1 MILQS
6 QTTGDRSRFVVVV
19 VIIFILGWLQTV
31 VGGVGVYVVWCFYV
45 LSNHTSHDKVQK
57 IEIGREKAFFSEVQS
72 TLPFVQG
79 ND

>member
-45 LSNHTSHDKVQK
+45 MCLAIILHM
-57 IEIGREKAFFSEVQS
+57 IRFRR
-72 TLPFVQG
+72 
-79 ND
+79 

>member
-6 QTTGDRSRFVVVV
+6 QTTGDKSRFVVCNTIHSRVASD
-19 VIIFILGWLQTV
+19 V

-57 IEIGREKAFFSEVQS
+57 IEIGREKAFSEVQS

>member
-1 MILQS
+1 MVFLC
-6 QTTGDRSRFVVVV
+6 G
-19 VIIFILGWLQTV
+19 
-31 VGGVGVYVVWCFYV
+31 V

>member
-1 MILQS
+1 MQS

-45 LSNHTSHDKVQK
+45 VCLAIILHMIRFRK
-57 IEIGREKAFFSEVQS
+57 
-72 TLPFVQG
+72 
-79 ND
+79 